1 MIWTEKIQVNYQN
14 VQGILELVSLFKES
28 STWQNLQKFRVIMI
42 LQGFETLTV
51 EEGFFFRR
59 NVTLHNIL
67 LFISEI
73 FS

>member
-1 MIWTEKIQVNYQN
+1 MWTEKIQGNYQN

-51 EEGFFFRR
+51 EEGFFF
-59 NVTLHNIL
+59 L
-67 LFISEI
+67 
-73 FS
+73 